1 MSIPRPA
8 ECGPRWARSD
18 RAATA
23 CSETETWQCLLCVNF
38 AELAPGEA
46 ERERRLMER
55 LTLEL
60 YCQYEPSLALR
71 EPHGPAPT
79 CLDAIRGR
87 LQPRH
92 PQRYTQLAHYVADVR
107 LLFRNVYRYN
117 SVRLATL
124 GTRRYARS
132 PPLLQRPL
140 PAGRQQHLQGRQAA
154 GGVLRRAAA
163 EVAAGVRVL
172 GGGRRAPQQAPAPRP
187 RAARAALVRGAFY
200 CESSF

>member
-1 MSIPRPA
+1 MAPAGRALTALRP
-8 ECGPRWARSD
+8 
-18 RAATA
+18 A

-92 PQRYTQLAHYVADVR
+92 PQRYTQLQHYVADVR

-124 GTRRYARS
+124 GTRRYARTRPYYS
-132 PPLLQRPL
+132 ALCPQADSSIYKDAKRLEEFFDAQLLKWLPEYAYWGGDGEPPSKRPRPDLAL
-140 PAGRQQHLQGRQAA
+140 PAPH
-154 GGVLRRAAA
+154 
-163 EVAAGVRVL
+163 
-172 GGGRRAPQQAPAPRP
+172 
-187 RAARAALVRGAFY
+187 
-200 CESSF
+200 